1 MKKYYLAIDIGATS
15 GRHILAHYDEN
26 NELVYEE
33 VYRFLNK
40 TITKDGHLFWDVNLL
55 FKNIIDGLKECKK
68 INKIP
73 TFIGIDTFGVDY
85 CLLDENDKLVRDLD
99 SVMHKLNIKEKQVSV
114 AATQTHVINVNGSKG
129 V

>member
-40 TITKDGHLFWDVNLL
+40 TIKKDGHLF
-55 FKNIIDGLKECKK
+55 
-68 INKIP
+68 
-73 TFIGIDTFGVDY
+73 
-85 CLLDENDKLVRDLD
+85 
-99 SVMHKLNIKEKQVSV
+99 
-114 AATQTHVINVNGSKG
+114 
-129 V
+129 